1 MERASSVV
9 SSSVSDQELCSLS
22 KLFTHWTSNPLR
34 ASFVFA
40 PSHWAF
46 TNVSLGIA
54 CVDAVAYSKKF
65 EIPTSSVTIAMAW
78 MAVCRITSGSF
89 APTRVPI
96 PPTYEHGG
104 DVHGG
109 S

>member
-1 MERASSVV
+1 VV
-9 SSSVSDQELCSLS
+9 SRSVRDQELCSLS

-40 PSHWAF
+40 PSHWTF

-65 EIPTSSVTIAMAW
+65 EIPTSSVTIAMAC
-78 MAVCRITSGSF
+78 MAVCRIASGSF
-89 APTRVPI
+89 AATRAPI